1 MLAAWISTRALALG
15 LSSVVAPVS
24 WEAPQECPSA
34 EAFESA
40 LEEKIGQPLSAIDA
54 AIRVIV
60 VVEPAEPGYTV
71 RLWWVVPD
79 EPTGSRR
86 FEAESCA
93 TAVEAAAEVVALA
106 TAEREEI
113 PAPPPQDP
121 QPELVPVPVPVPAPA
136 PAVKKKD
143 RIPLWFGIA
152 ALGGVGLG
160 ETPQAAGIV
169 RGRLS
174 LIGRRF
180 RVDAQGHYR
189 FVRRAELDGEQGVR
203 VTGWSVGPRA
213 CTVPRLG
220 PIEFPVC
227 GEVMV
232 GQLLGRPYGLTAER
246 RTRSLWANAGLGV
259 GAWWP
264 GDGARGDRGRRAGL
278 RRVPS
283 PGIRHVGGHRDRAR
297 RPGRVRLRGRDRGAL
312 RGQAMSVET
321 LYREHH
327 RFVWRSLRRM
337 GVPTDGLEDA
347 LQEVFIV
354 AARRHGEFEGRSS
367 VKTWLFSIG
376 PGRGPQR
383 AARPLPAAPPHRRHR
398 VVSGRVPPPPLSG
411 PRLVWS

>member
-1 MLAAWISTRALALG
+1 MVPALAMVAAWISARALALG
-15 LSSVVAPVS
+15 LLSAVAPVS
-24 WEAPQECPSA
+24 WEAPQECPASD
-34 EAFESA
+34 AFEAA
-40 LEEKIGQPLSAIDA
+40 LAQKVGRPLSEVDR

-60 VVEPAEPGYTV
+60 VVERAEPGYSV

-86 FEAESCA
+86 FHAQSCE

-106 TAEREEI
+106 TAEREE
-113 PAPPPQDP
+113 
-121 QPELVPVPVPVPAPA
+121 VPTEH
-136 PAVKKKD
+136 KD

-189 FVRRAELDGEQGVR
+189 FVRRAQLDAEQGVR
-203 VTGWSVGPRA
+203 VTGWSAGPRA

-220 PIEFPVC
+220 PVEFPVC

-264 GDGARGDRGRRAGL
+264 AT
-278 RRVPS
+278 P
-283 PGIRHVGGHRDRAR
+283 HVAIGVDALGFVAFR
-297 RPGRVRLRGRDRGAL
+297 RPAFDTSEGTEIVRAAPAGFAVI
-312 RGQAMSVET
+312 A
-321 LYREHH
+321 
-327 RFVWRSLRRM
+327 
-337 GVPTDGLEDA
+337 GV
-347 LQEVFIV
+347 
-354 AARRHGEFEGRSS
+354 EGRFGG
-367 VKTWLFSIG
+367 K
-376 PGRGPQR
+376 R
-383 AARPLPAAPPHRRHR
+383 
-398 VVSGRVPPPPLSG
+398 
-411 PRLVWS
+411 